1 MSLPPSQSDTIPEE
15 TARLARAINPKGTLY
30 MQIRDQLGEIYQN
43 KSFASL
49 FSTRGQPAE
58 APWRLAL
65 VCIFQFL
72 EGLTDRQAAEAVQQR
87 IDWKYT
93 LSLELSDSGFDYS
106 VLSKFRARLIAGGQ
120 EMQLFDEMLAL
131 LKTQGL
137 LKGRGRQRTDS
148 THILAA
154 VRTLNR
160 LERVGETMRHAL
172 NTLAEVAPHW
182 LRAHAVPEWYE
193 RYGRRMENYRFPK
206 AETARSELGAT
217 IGRDG
222 VELLHALER
231 ATYLPSLRDLPAVET
246 LRQVWTEQYTDLSM
260 ETICFREKKDLDIP
274 ANLIASPYDTEARF
288 STKRGMDWVGYKVHF
303 TETCDEDLPHLITH
317 VQTTV
322 ASIQDDQVLEAV
334 HQGLS
339 KLEVLPAIHLVDA
352 GYTDAEG
359 LVRSQEEYGI
369 TLTGPVAADPSWQA
383 RAAEGFEKAS
393 FLIDWERELVIC
405 PAGKQN
411 YSWLPNGDSSRGVI
425 GGVRVQ
431 FSSRDC
437 TPCPLRAHCTRA
449 KIGPRELILLPR
461 EQYEALRAAKHRQNT
476 ETFREEYAMRAGIE
490 STHSQGIRRC
500 DLRRTRY
507 IGLTKT
513 RLQHIF
519 TAIAL
524 NMVRAVEWLTDPS
537 PVEPSQPRTRLS
549 RFASLE
555 QAIAS

>member
-222 VELLHALER
+222 VELLHA
-231 ATYLPSLRDLPAVET
+231 
-246 LRQVWTEQYTDLSM
+246 
-260 ETICFREKKDLDIP
+260 
-274 ANLIASPYDTEARF
+274 
-288 STKRGMDWVGYKVHF
+288 
-303 TETCDEDLPHLITH
+303 
-317 VQTTV
+317 
-322 ASIQDDQVLEAV
+322 
-334 HQGLS
+334 
-339 KLEVLPAIHLVDA
+339 
-352 GYTDAEG
+352 
-359 LVRSQEEYGI
+359 RS
-369 TLTGPVAADPSWQA
+369 A
-383 RAAEGFEKAS
+383 
-393 FLIDWERELVIC
+393 
-405 PAGKQN
+405 
-411 YSWLPNGDSSRGVI
+411 
-425 GGVRVQ
+425 
-431 FSSRDC
+431 
-437 TPCPLRAHCTRA
+437 
-449 KIGPRELILLPR
+449 
-461 EQYEALRAAKHRQNT
+461 
-476 ETFREEYAMRAGIE
+476 
-490 STHSQGIRRC
+490 
-500 DLRRTRY
+500 
-507 IGLTKT
+507 
-513 RLQHIF
+513 QHIY
-519 TAIAL
+519 
-524 NMVRAVEWLTDPS
+524 
-537 PVEPSQPRTRLS
+537 PRCGICLQLKPYAKSGRNNIPTSLWRRS
-549 RFASLE
+549 AFARRRIWIFLPT
-555 QAIAS
+555 